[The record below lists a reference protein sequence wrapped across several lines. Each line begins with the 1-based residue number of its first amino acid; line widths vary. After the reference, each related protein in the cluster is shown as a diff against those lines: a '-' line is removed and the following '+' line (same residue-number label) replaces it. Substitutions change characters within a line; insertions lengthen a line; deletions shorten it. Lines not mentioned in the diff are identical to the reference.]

1 MIKEFKE
8 RKSEI
13 FKAYD
18 KLAQEGI
25 AKKEEV
31 EKWKS
36 ELDRE
41 EFTVSFCGQIKAGKS
56 TLLNALIF
64 RKPVLPSKITPHTA
78 KLTLIKYG
86 KKPRFKV
93 DFYSPKEWKELQQV
107 KKDGEKYFDKY
118 LKEEVNKRIVKG
130 IYPEGVLGTTKEFK
144 DLKELNNFVGADGD
158 YTPFVKEITI
168 YYPNPILKELTIVDT
183 PGTNDPN
190 PLRSEET
197 KKWIK
202 NSNAV
207 VYVVYAGQA
216 FSEPDIEFINE
227 YLLTVPPELMV
238 FTVNKI
244 DTVTSIEEVKAWVE
258 SVKDDER
265 LKIRGIMQDKES
277 VAFVSA
283 LAGLIERMLK
293 DCEKEGIE
301 PEECI
306 PEELQ
311 EHAEELYERD
321 FLEEEKHGIP
331 KLERVIEKKLI
342 KTKGRHLLCTH
353 KQRII
358 GLVEQKTLE
367 VNKELKVKEEKLKA
381 LTMSREEIEQKIAEL
396 EKDRNKLSS
405 AKTEFDRRIADNI
418 NKFERKLREL
428 INKEKAKGKD
438 SLIRELQTLQSV
450 DWDAIPSEA
459 AFIIKSVIDEMFSRI
474 YQKLDE
480 KSDIVKEFKR
490 DMQGTYENFKNELQ
504 ELSISISD
512 TFDFF
517 PFNTIFNESI
527 RRVEEELTVE
537 KEKIYNKLEAFKEKH
552 SSLVKSIF
560 RFLSFGKVDGGNRDK
575 LLSDI
580 KNIGVDFIEK
590 ALAPLP
596 GAISSKFKNEIV
608 EKFSQVARLI
618 QERIT
623 ATSDSL
629 KELLSK
635 EEELDKRAVEIRAEV
650 EKLKGEL
657 RHLKELKKQ
666 LSNLIKV
673 ECGHV

>member
-1 MIKEFKE
+1 
-8 RKSEI
+8 
-13 FKAYD
+13 
-18 KLAQEGI
+18 
-25 AKKEEV
+25 
-31 EKWKS
+31 
-36 ELDRE
+36 
-41 EFTVSFCGQIKAGKS
+41 
-56 TLLNALIF
+56 
-64 RKPVLPSKITPHTA
+64 
-78 KLTLIKYG
+78 
-86 KKPRFKV
+86 
-93 DFYSPKEWKELQQV
+93 V
-107 KKDGEKYFDKY
+107 K
-118 LKEEVNKRIVKG
+118 
-130 IYPEGVLGTTKEFK
+130 
-144 DLKELNNFVGADGD
+144 
-158 YTPFVKEITI
+158 
-168 YYPNPILKELTIVDT
+168 
-183 PGTNDPN
+183 
-190 PLRSEET
+190 
-197 KKWIK
+197 
-202 NSNAV
+202 
-207 VYVVYAGQA
+207 
-216 FSEPDIEFINE
+216 
-227 YLLTVPPELMV
+227 
-238 FTVNKI
+238 
-244 DTVTSIEEVKAWVE
+244 
-258 SVKDDER
+258 SVKNDER

-293 DCEKEGIE
+293 DCEEAGLE
-301 PEECI
+301 PDECI

-381 LTMSREEIEQKIAEL
+381 LTMSREEIEQKIAKL
-396 EKDRNKLSS
+396 EKDRNKLFS

-418 NKFERKLREL
+418 NKFEKELRKL
-428 INKEKAKGKD
+428 INEEKAKGKKT
-438 SLIRELQTLQSV
+438 LVRELKTLQSV

-459 AFIIKSVIDEMFSRI
+459 AFIVRSVIDEMFSKI

-480 KSDIVKEFKR
+480 KSAIVKDFKR

-517 PFNTIFNESI
+517 PFNTIFNESM
-527 RRVEEELTVE
+527 RRIEEELTAE
-537 KEKIYNKLEAFKEKH
+537 KEKIYNELEAFKKKH
-552 SSLVKSIF
+552 SNLVKGIF
-560 RFLSFGKVDGGNRDK
+560 RFLSFGRVDGGNRDK
-575 LLSDI
+575 LLGDI
-580 KNIGVDFIEK
+580 KNKGVDIIER
-590 ALAPLP
+590 ALASLL
-596 GAISSKFKNEIV
+596 GVISSKFKNEIV
-608 EKFSQVARLI
+608 EKFSEVARLI

-635 EEELDKRAVEIRAEV
+635 EEELDKSAVEIRAEV

-657 RHLKELKKQ
+657 RHLKELKKR